1 VTEMPDERTSV
12 LPRSCP
18 PRGLNRAQ
26 SAEYVGVSPAHF
38 DKMVREGLMPGPI
51 NANARKNI
59 WDRVEL
65 DEAFSSLRSDDKN
78 PFDELPRGK

>member
-1 VTEMPDERTSV
+1 
-12 LPRSCP
+12 
-18 PRGLNRAQ
+18 
-26 SAEYVGVSPAHF
+26 
-38 DKMVREGLMPGPI
+38 MVREGLMPGPI